1 MIVLAIVVTLLLM
14 GVLFLLYRGFGILT
28 EDMRLM
34 RLFQQTQQ
42 KELIVAIKNF
52 EDNMV
57 IILGSELGDSLKKFI
72 KLKGKGN
79 MVIRKGKV
87 VPVDED
93 Y

>member
-14 GVLFLLYRGFGILT
+14 GVLFLLYRGFQLVL
-28 EDMRLM
+28 EDFKITREL
-34 RLFQQTQQ
+34 LKKQH
-42 KELIVAIKNF
+42 KEMIAIIKDFDVNVA
-52 EDNMV
+52 M
-57 IILGSELGDSLKKFI
+57 ILGSELGDNLKKFI